1 MTGTIEMNKDYEF
14 YINYTLIDKQIDKI
28 EHKTKKIIYVY
39 CEKCIYIF
47 NFASSEA
54 EYITVSLEN

>member
-1 MTGTIEMNKDYEF
+1 MNKDYEF